1 MILPIRYL
9 WQQLNG
15 PQVEGLC
22 KAIEEYWKYIF
33 DDKMDYFNN
42 LSIETANDAHLT
54 LFGLLSGLV
63 RPTIS
68 EPDKEYFY
76 FTEFAEQGTN
86 HGFADLDNPSV
97 GGRLTKL
104 DSGGGIHNVS
114 LDTEHY
120 RALLRA
126 WVSGEGE
133 IGSLELLD
141 DICTELTKLDLGP
154 DVEPFHKFFFMEGD
168 DIPEDRAPGDVFLDM
183 RNMEAWHNPLHIYA
197 VLNGVANSVY
207 APQPR
212 IFISLGVS
220 GRCSTP
226 ILTPPSGLYQDEVEI
241 TMAVSH
247 PADAAIYYT
256 TDGSDPIENG
266 TLYTDPITLTES
278 GVVKAVA
285 RADSYGDSLIA
296 QATYTIE

>member
-9 WQQLNG
+9 WRQLNG
-15 PQVEGLC
+15 PQVSGICE
-22 KAIEEYWKYIF
+22 AIEGYWKTVF
-33 DDKMDYFNN
+33 DNKLDYFNT
-42 LSIETANDAHLT
+42 LSIDTANDAHLT

-68 EPDKEYFY
+68 EPDREYFY
-76 FTEFAEQGTN
+76 FTETAEQGTS
-86 HGFADLDNPSV
+86 HGFSALDNLTV

-126 WVSGEGE
+126 WTRGEGE

-154 DVEPFHKFFFMEGD
+154 DVEPFYRFFFMSGD
-168 DIPEDRAPGDVFLDM
+168 NIPEDRAPGDVFLDM
-183 RNMEAWHNPLHIYA
+183 RSMEAWHNPLHIYA
-197 VLNGVANSVY
+197 VLSGVANSVY

-212 IFISLGVS
+212 IFISLGAS
-220 GRCSTP
+220 GRVSTP
-226 ILTPPSGLYQDEVEI
+226 IISPTTGVYQDSV
-241 TMAVSH
+241 TVSLSVAN
-247 PADAAIYYT
+247 PQDAIIYYT
-256 TDGSDPIENG
+256 TDGSDP
-266 TLYTDPITLTES
+266 TTES
-278 GVVKAVA
+278 TEYTGPFTVTESCVVKAIGV
-285 RADSYGDSLIA
+285 ADSYGDSVIA
-296 QATYTIE
+296 KATYTIE

>member
-15 PQVEGLC
+15 PQVSGLC
-22 KAIEEYWKYIF
+22 EAIEEYWKTVF
-33 DDKMDYFNN
+33 DNKLDYFNN

-68 EPDKEYFY
+68 EPDREYFY
-76 FTEFAEQGTN
+76 FTEMAEQGTD
-86 HGFADLDNPSV
+86 HGFSDLDNLTV

-141 DICTELTKLDLGP
+141 DICAELTKLDLGP
-154 DVEPFHKFFFMEGD
+154 DTEPFYKFFFMEGD
-168 DIPEDRAPGDVFLDM
+168 DIPSDRAPGDVFLDM

-226 ILTPPSGLYQDEVEI
+226 IISPVTGLYQDEVEVTI
-241 TMAVSH
+241 SASH
-247 PADAAIYYT
+247 PQDAKIYYT
-256 TDGSDPIENG
+256 TDGSEPTTDS
-266 TLYTDPITLTES
+266 TLYEGSFTVTES
-278 GVVKAVA
+278 CVVKAVA
-285 RADSYGDSLIA
+285 VADSYGDSVIA

>member
-15 PQVEGLC
+15 PQISGIC
-22 KAIEEYWKYIF
+22 KAIEEYWKTVF
-33 DDKMDYFNN
+33 NNKLDYFNT
-42 LSIETANDAHLT
+42 LSIDTANDAHLT

-76 FTEFAEQGTN
+76 FTETAEQGTS
-86 HGFADLDNPSV
+86 HGFADLDNLTV

-126 WVSGEGE
+126 WTQGEGE

-154 DVEPFHKFFFMEGD
+154 DVEPFYRFFFMSGD
-168 DIPEDRAPGDVFLDM
+168 NIPEDRAPGDVFLDM
-183 RNMEAWHNPLHIYA
+183 RSMDSWHNPLHIYA
-197 VLNGVANSVY
+197 VLSGVANSVY

-212 IFISLGVS
+212 IFISLGAS
-220 GRCSTP
+220 GRVSTP
-226 ILTPPSGLYQDEVEI
+226 IISPTTGVYQDSV
-241 TMAVSH
+241 TVSLSVAN
-247 PADAAIYYT
+247 PQDAIIYYT
-256 TDGSDPIENG
+256 TDGSDP
-266 TLYTDPITLTES
+266 TTES
-278 GVVKAVA
+278 TEYTEPFTVTESCVVKAIGV
-285 RADSYGDSLIA
+285 ADSYGDSVIA
-296 QATYTIE
+296 RATYTIE

>member
-9 WQQLNG
+9 WEQLNG
-15 PQVEGLC
+15 PQTTGIC
-22 KAIEEYWKYIF
+22 KAIEEYWKSIF
-33 DDKMDYFNN
+33 DEKMDYFNN

-68 EPDKEYFY
+68 EPDREYFY
-76 FTEFAEQGTN
+76 FTEQAEQGTS
-86 HGFADLDNPSV
+86 HGFSDLDNLSV

-126 WVSGEGE
+126 WTEGEGE
-133 IGSLELLD
+133 IGSLELFD
-141 DICTELTKLDLGP
+141 DICAELTKLDLGP
-154 DVEPFHKFFFMEGD
+154 DVEPFYNFYFMEGD
-168 DIPEDRAPGDVFLDM
+168 NIPADRAPGDVFVDM
-183 RNMEAWHNPLHIYA
+183 RSMENWHNPLHIYA

-212 IFISLGVS
+212 IFISLGAS
-220 GRCSTP
+220 GRCATP
-226 ILTPPSGLYQDEVEI
+226 IISPVTGLYEGPIEV
-241 TMAVSH
+241 TMSVANPHDAVIH
-247 PADAAIYYT
+247 YT
-256 TDGSDPIENG
+256 TDDSEPTADSPVYEGPIE
-266 TLYTDPITLTES
+266 ITES
-278 GVVKAVA
+278 CVVKAVA
-285 RADSYGDSLIA
+285 VANSYGDSVIA
-296 QATYTIE
+296 SATYTIE